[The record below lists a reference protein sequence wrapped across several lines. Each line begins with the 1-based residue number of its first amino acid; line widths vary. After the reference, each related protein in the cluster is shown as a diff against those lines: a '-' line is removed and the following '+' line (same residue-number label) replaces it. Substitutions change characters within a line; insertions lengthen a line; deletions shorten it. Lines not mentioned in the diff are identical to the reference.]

1 MHTDTDAA
9 THAKKTCTIHELDGH
24 TPEDSTEKRHATH
37 ERDVTCVT
45 NLPQCQ
51 GDGTPNAE
59 VTVHKTGGIAHG
71 NADVPSG
78 DEIEVKGDVT

>member
-1 MHTDTDAA
+1 
-9 THAKKTCTIHELDGH
+9 
-24 TPEDSTEKRHATH
+24 
-37 ERDVTCVT
+37 VTCVT

-51 GDGTPNAE
+51 GDVTPNAE

-78 DEIEVKGDVT
+78 DEIEVKGDVTLTAGDCCICVYMWMYGHGCIFVQIWMCVCVSMCVYI